1 LPATPGDV
9 LAQFVKLHLA
19 ALVGGADAG
28 VEGDD
33 HGFGLSHERSR
44 AVAKSTK
51 TVQERLDFR

>member
-1 LPATPGDV
+1 M
-9 LAQFVKLHLA
+9 KLHLA

-51 TVQERLDFR
+51 TMQERLDFH